1 MRGVNGVL
9 AAVVLG
15 AALVGCSSG
24 SDKSSEPAG
33 KAAEGQ
39 KVLPQRLAAPTQAQK
54 DWEAKPAAAEPGSDA
69 PVSQKLAYEIET
81 ATLKLAHAPGKTTA
95 TCPKDVK
102 AKNGERVTCTSTYEG
117 ERLTWTVTFGGD
129 GWLPGSTSFQAV
141 PDTGLLTK
149 VGVAKLLYGNY
160 TPKFVACNNIP
171 DVAKVPLNQPSKY
184 KCAVD
189 KEEEMYAQAV
199 RSTDAGPRAF

>member
-9 AAVVLG
+9 VAVVLG
-15 AALVGCSSG
+15 AALVGCSSD
-24 SDKSSEPAG
+24 SEKPSASSG

-39 KVLPQRLAAPTQAQK
+39 KVLPQKLSAPTPAQK
-54 DWEAKPAAAEPGSDA
+54 AWEAKPATAEPASDA
-69 PVSQKLAYEIET
+69 PASDQLAYEIEKK
-81 ATLKLAHAPGKTTA
+81 TLAMAHAPGKSTA

-102 AKNGERVTCTSTYEG
+102 AKNGERVTCTATYEG
-117 ERLTWTVTFGGD
+117 EKVTWTVTFGGE
-129 GWLPGSTSFQAV
+129 GWMPGSTSFQAV

-171 DVAKVPLNQPSKY
+171 DVAKVALNQPSKY
-184 KCAVD
+184 KCAID
-189 KEEEMYAQAV
+189 KEEEMYAQGV
-199 RSTDAGPRAF
+199 RSTDAGPRA